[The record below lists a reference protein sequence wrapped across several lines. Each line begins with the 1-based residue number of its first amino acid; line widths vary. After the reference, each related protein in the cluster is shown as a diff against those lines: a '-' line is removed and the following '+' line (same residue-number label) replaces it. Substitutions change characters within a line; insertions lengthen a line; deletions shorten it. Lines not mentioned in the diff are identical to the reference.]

1 MTGTLAAVLVD
12 ELVAIVGSSHVLTA
26 DADRAG
32 YEQDWTGRFT
42 GRAAAVVRPADVAEV
57 AAVLDVC
64 RRQRTPLVA
73 QGGNTGLVGGGVPR
87 HGEVLLSL
95 RRLDRIE
102 PVDTV
107 ARQVTA
113 GAGATLAAVQARRGR
128 PACATPSI
136 WLPATRPPSAAPSPP
151 TRAD

>member
-1 MTGTLAAVLVD
+1 MLVD

-32 YEQDWTGRFT
+32 YEQDWTGRFA
-42 GRAAAVVRPADVAEV
+42 GRAAAVVRPADVAQV

-64 RRQRTPLVA
+64 RRQGVPLVA

-87 HGEVLLSL
+87 HGELLLSL
-95 RRLDRIE
+95 RRLDAIG
-102 PVDTV
+102 PVDPV

-113 GAGATLAAVQARRGR
+113 GRWRHAGRGAGGRGR
-128 PACATPSI
+128 GRAALRRRLRRRATP
-136 WLPATRPPSAAPSPP
+136 PPSAAPSPP
-151 TRAD
+151 TRAA